1 MKEPGSNA
9 ERKADSVN
17 SVCAENRD
25 ADLCA
30 VVRRNLIVRCGDRA
44 AADDGARRAG
54 HGDDRHG
61 ELQASTSRQCGD
73 AHCLRIGRADRAAGC
88 RAQHAGPP
96 EPVTEVDGQ
105 NDVVRRGVGGFA
117 TTKSMSVFV
126 ADGTGVVEP
135 LVVSETRSP
144 SAAGDETG
152 DDPSKKLRFLI
163 LLKDTGRRRK
173 ASSQRLGVNS
183 PERCQTS
190 PRMITRQPTRGAVS
204 CL

>member
-105 NDVVRRGVGGFA
+105 NDVVRRG
-117 TTKSMSVFV
+117 
-126 ADGTGVVEP
+126 
-135 LVVSETRSP
+135 
-144 SAAGDETG
+144 AAGIRNNEINVG
-152 DDPSKKLRFLI
+152 IRGGRH
-163 LLKDTGRRRK
+163 GRRRT
-173 ASSQRLGVNS
+173 AGG
-183 PERCQTS
+183 ERN
-190 PRMITRQPTRGAVS
+190 AVAFGGR
-204 CL
+204 